1 MGRTCE
7 EDEAVVIAVAAVAA
21 ASVASAAAGGCRKPE
36 EADDIPSPGKIS
48 GADLGMMAEVVV
60 VLGG

>member
-7 EDEAVVIAVAAVAA
+7 EDEAVVIAAA
-21 ASVASAAAGGCRKPE
+21 ASAAGGDRNPE

>member
-7 EDEAVVIAVAAVAA
+7 EDEAVVIAAAAA
-21 ASVASAAAGGCRKPE
+21 ASAASTAAGGDSKPE

>member
-7 EDEAVVIAVAAVAA
+7 EDEAVVIAAAAA
-21 ASVASAAAGGCRKPE
+21 ASVASAAAVGGRKPE

>member
-7 EDEAVVIAVAAVAA
+7 EDEAVVIAAA
-21 ASVASAAAGGCRKPE
+21 ASAAFVASEAACGGRKPE

>member
-7 EDEAVVIAVAAVAA
+7 EDEAVVIA
-21 ASVASAAAGGCRKPE
+21 ASAAASTASEAAGGLRKPE

>member
-7 EDEAVVIAVAAVAA
+7 EDEAVVIAAAAA
-21 ASVASAAAGGCRKPE
+21 ASEASAGGSPKPE